1 MINNSDD
8 IYIKN
13 SVKESIKKFREDNG
27 YKQEQISGI
36 MGVDRST
43 YSKWES
49 GATMPNPVQLVKLA
63 AIYCVEVGKF
73 FEFDFNFNVASP
85 DYEGVYGDNYVSEL
99 SDEERYLLACYRL
112 LNRND
117 KEKVMNYV
125 KGVRE

>member
-1 MINNSDD
+1 MLQDNLIMLRNMYGMSQEE
-8 IYIKN
+8 IA
-13 SVKESIKKFREDNG
+13 VKIG
-27 YKQEQISGI
+27 IS
-36 MGVDRST
+36 RQA
-43 YSKWES
+43 YAKWES
-49 GATMPNPVQLVKLA
+49 GATMPNPVQLAKLA